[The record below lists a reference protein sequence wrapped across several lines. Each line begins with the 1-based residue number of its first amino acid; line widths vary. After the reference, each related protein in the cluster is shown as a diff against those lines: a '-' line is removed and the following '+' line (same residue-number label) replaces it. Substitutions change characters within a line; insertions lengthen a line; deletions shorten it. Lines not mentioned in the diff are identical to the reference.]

1 MRFKL
6 SKFVEFARTMY
17 MDGKEEVDNI
27 MHNSW
32 KNLRKHLANIMHNS
46 WKNLRKHLA
55 NIMHNLRNKLRK
67 HHGRIWLPIL
77 PIRLPF
83 CFAYKYVLNFIV
95 KHQEPWI
102 NVFTFCEIVYNSH
115 CSPKTR
121 LTYQVTLVASTHS
134 SYPNLSLC
142 IQSVAFKLYRGSYH
156 LW

>member
-17 MDGKEEVDNI
+17 MDGKEEVDCNKHKSRINVEVNDMKLRKHLTNI
-27 MHNSW
+27 MHNLWNKLRKHLTNIMHSSW
-32 KNLRKHLANIMHNS
+32 KNLRKHLTNIMHNS

-95 KHQEPWI
+95 KHQEP
-102 NVFTFCEIVYNSH
+102 
-115 CSPKTR
+115 
-121 LTYQVTLVASTHS
+121 
-134 SYPNLSLC
+134 
-142 IQSVAFKLYRGSYH
+142 
-156 LW
+156 

>member
-6 SKFVEFARTMY
+6 SKFVEFSRTMY

-27 MHNSW
+27 MHNLWNKLRKHLTNIMHNSW
-32 KNLRKHLANIMHNS
+32 KNLRKHLTNIMHNS

-95 KHQEPWI
+95 RGQKNLELMFLHF
-102 NVFTFCEIVYNSH
+102 VRLFTTLIVLQ
-115 CSPKTR
+115 R
-121 LTYQVTLVASTHS
+121 LV
-134 SYPNLSLC
+134 
-142 IQSVAFKLYRGSYH
+142 
-156 LW
+156 